1 MSFVNCRMSISLKFK
16 KFEFPAQKTV
26 LTKINKMQ
34 FCESQ
39 MNWYMMVKQT
49 SVGKS
54 PQGPW
59 SGHELKF
66 QSINVF
72 PNSRIFLSFGDV
84 YLKKSPNV
92 SLAKGLQTAYFHKIV
107 LHVNVLFKCL
117 VNTP

>member
-1 MSFVNCRMSISLKFK
+1 MKFK
-16 KFEFPAQKTV
+16 RFEFPAQKTV
-26 LTKINKMQ
+26 LTKINKIQ
-34 FCESQ
+34 FCESP
-39 MNWYMMVKQT
+39 N
-49 SVGKS
+49 
-54 PQGPW
+54 GPC

-92 SLAKGLQTAYFHKIV
+92 SLAKELQTAYFHKIV

>member
-1 MSFVNCRMSISLKFK
+1 MVYDGETDTFMKKPTGSYSFMTQN
-16 KFEFPAQKTV
+16 
-26 LTKINKMQ
+26 
-34 FCESQ
+34 
-39 MNWYMMVKQT
+39 
-49 SVGKS
+49 
-54 PQGPW
+54 GPW

-92 SLAKGLQTAYFHKIV
+92 SLAKELQTAYFHKIV